1 MARGVIMK
9 TIVYRSAL
17 AALQGMVFALML
29 TAVFSV
35 FGSSLLT
42 QLVALALILAL
53 IYVLDEEVA

>member
-1 MARGVIMK
+1 MK

-35 FGSSLLT
+35 FGNSLLT
-42 QLVALALILAL
+42 QLVALALIMAL